1 MPKTENHGT
10 ERSVVS
16 YLSGFLHIPE
26 CSAIMEK
33 SRKKAVPVTN
43 ADQHYQKMTETPVPK
58 LILNLGI
65 PTTISM
71 LITNIYNMADT
82 YFVGTLGESAQA
94 ATGVL
99 FTVQAI
105 MQGIAFMFGHG
116 GGTFV
121 SRALADRN
129 TKEATKYISSA
140 FFMGGLI
147 GLLITVLGLT
157 FLEPLVRF
165 LGSTETIVPH
175 AKAYGR
181 WILLAA
187 PFIICSFILNNG
199 LRYEG
204 KAFYAMFG
212 LTTGGILNILGDYIL
227 VIKCGLGVYGAGL
240 ATAASQV
247 ISFSILLFMYL
258 KMAQST
264 IRLKAVS
271 FDVRMYLR
279 ICRVGFPSLIRQG
292 LTSVTNGL
300 LNNVTK
306 PFGDAAMAA
315 MSVVSRYANFLMCV
329 GLGMGQGF
337 QPVASFNYQAK
348 KYDRVKKGLLFTTAF
363 GLVFIGAMSAISI
376 IFAEPIIAVFQKHP
390 DVIAIG
396 SKALRFTAVGM
407 MFMPFSVPVNML
419 YQSIQQPTISSVLS
433 LIRSGLVT
441 IPILLFAVPFL
452 GLLGIQMAQPTADM
466 IAGLISIPFIIRFV
480 RKTE

>member
-1 MPKTENHGT
+1 M
-10 ERSVVS
+10 
-16 YLSGFLHIPE
+16 
-26 CSAIMEK
+26 
-33 SRKKAVPVTN
+33 TN
-43 ADQHYQKMTETPVPK
+43 AEKHYVKMTETPVAK

-105 MQGIAFMFGHG
+105 MQGIAFMLGHG
-116 GGTFV
+116 GGTFI

-140 FFMGGLI
+140 FYIGGLI
-147 GLLITVLGLT
+147 GLVITILGLS
-157 FLEPLVRF
+157 FLDPLVRF

-175 AKAYGR
+175 AKDYGM

-212 LTTGGILNILGDYIL
+212 LTAGGLLNILGDYIL
-227 VIKCGLGVYGAGL
+227 VMKCGLGVYGAGL

-247 ISFSILLFMYL
+247 VSFTILLYMYM
-258 KMAQST
+258 KMAQSN
-264 IRLKAVS
+264 IQIKAVS
-271 FDVRMYLR
+271 KDFRLYLT
-279 ICRVGFPSLIRQG
+279 IARVGLPSLIRQG
-292 LTSVTNGL
+292 LTSITNGL
-300 LNNVTK
+300 LNNITK
-306 PFGDAAMAA
+306 PFGDAAIAA
-315 MSVVSRYANFLMCV
+315 MSVVSRYSNFLMCV

-348 KYDRVKKGLLFTTAF
+348 KINRVKKGLLFTTAF
-363 GLVFIGAMSAISI
+363 GLVFIGAMSTVSI
-376 IFAEPIIAVFQKHP
+376 IFAEPIITIFQKHP
-390 DVIAIG
+390 DVISIG
-396 SKALRFTAVGM
+396 AKALRFTAVGM

-433 LIRSGLVT
+433 LIRSGMVT
-441 IPILLFAVPFL
+441 IPLLLFGVPLL
-452 GLLGIQMAQPTADM
+452 GLLGIQLAQPIADI
-466 IAGLISIPFIIRFV
+466 IAGLISIPFIIHFI

>member
-1 MPKTENHGT
+1 M
-10 ERSVVS
+10 
-16 YLSGFLHIPE
+16 
-26 CSAIMEK
+26 
-33 SRKKAVPVTN
+33 TN
-43 ADQHYQKMTETPVPK
+43 ADLHYKKMTETPVPK

-116 GGTFV
+116 GGTFIA
-121 SRALADRN
+121 RYLADRN

-140 FFMGGLI
+140 FFVGGLI

-175 AKAYGR
+175 AKAYGQ
-181 WILLAA
+181 WVLLAA

-204 KAFYAMFG
+204 KAFYAMFD
-212 LTTGGILNILGDYIL
+212 LTAGGILNILGDYLL
-227 VIKCGLGVYGAGL
+227 VMKCGLGVYGAGL

-247 ISFSILLFMYL
+247 VSFCILLFMYL

-264 IRLKAVS
+264 IRFTAVS
-271 FDVRMYLR
+271 KDVKLYLK

-300 LNNVTK
+300 LNNLTK
-306 PFGDAAMAA
+306 PFGDAAIAA
-315 MSVVSRYANFLMCV
+315 MSVVNRYSNFLMCV

-348 KYDRVKKGLLFTTAF
+348 KIDRVKKGLLFTTAF
-363 GLVFIGAMSAISI
+363 GLVFIGAMSTISI
-376 IFAEPIIAVFQKHP
+376 LFAEPIIAIFQKHP
-390 DVIAIG
+390 EVIVIG
-396 SKALRFTAVGM
+396 SKALRFTAIGM

-419 YQSIQQPTISSVLS
+419 YQSIQQPTISSFLS

-441 IPILLFAVPFL
+441 IPMLLFGVPLL
-452 GLLGIQMAQPTADM
+452 GLLGIQLAQPMADM
-466 IAGLISIPFIIRFV
+466 IAGLISIPFILHFIR
-480 RKTE
+480 TAE

>member
-1 MPKTENHGT
+1 M
-10 ERSVVS
+10 
-16 YLSGFLHIPE
+16 
-26 CSAIMEK
+26 
-33 SRKKAVPVTN
+33 TN
-43 ADQHYQKMTETPVPK
+43 ADQHYKKMTETPVPK

-105 MQGIAFMFGHG
+105 MQGLAFMLGHG
-116 GGTFV
+116 GGTFI
-121 SRALADRN
+121 SKNLADKN
-129 TKEATKYISSA
+129 TQEASKYISTS
-140 FFMGGLI
+140 FFTGGLC
-147 GLLITVLGLT
+147 GLLITVLGLI
-157 FLEPLVRF
+157 FLEPLVLF
-165 LGSTETIVPH
+165 LGSTLTILPH
-175 AKAYGR
+175 AMAYGR

-227 VIKCGLGVYGAGL
+227 VIRMGLGVYGAGL
-240 ATAASQV
+240 ATALSQV
-247 ISFSILLFMYL
+247 VSFLILLVMYK
-258 KMAQST
+258 KMAQSS
-264 IRLKAVS
+264 ISVKYVS
-271 FDVRMYLR
+271 RSFKTYLS

-292 LTSVTNGL
+292 LTSVTIGI

-306 PFGDAAMAA
+306 PFGDAAIAA
-315 MSVVSRYANFLMCV
+315 MSVVNRYSNFLMCV

-337 QPVASFNYQAK
+337 QPVASFNYQAGK
-348 KYDRVKKGLLFTTAF
+348 VDRVKKGLLFTTAF
-363 GLVFIGAMSAISI
+363 GLVFIGSMSVLSI
-376 IFAEPIIAVFQKHP
+376 IFSKEIISVFQKQE
-390 DVIAIG
+390 DVIRIG
-396 SKALRFTAVGM
+396 AVALRFTAFGM

-433 LIRSGLVT
+433 MIRSGAVT
-441 IPILLFAVPFL
+441 IPILLICVPLL
-452 GLLGIQMAQPTADM
+452 GLLGIQIAQPTADI
-466 IAGLISIPFIIRFV
+466 IAGLISIPFIIRFL
-480 RKTE
+480 RSK

>member
-1 MPKTENHGT
+1 M
-10 ERSVVS
+10 
-16 YLSGFLHIPE
+16 
-26 CSAIMEK
+26 
-33 SRKKAVPVTN
+33 TN
-43 ADQHYQKMTETPVPK
+43 ADQHYKKMTETPVAK

-116 GGTFV
+116 GGTFIA
-121 SRALADRN
+121 RALADKN

-140 FFMGGLI
+140 FFVGGIIGLI
-147 GLLITVLGLT
+147 ITVLGLT

-175 AKAYGR
+175 AKDYGM

-204 KAFYAMFG
+204 KALYAMYG
-212 LTTGGILNILGDYIL
+212 LTAGGILNIFGDYFL
-227 VIKCGLGVYGAGL
+227 VMKCGLGVYGAGL

-247 ISFSILLFMYL
+247 ISFGILLYMYL

-264 IRLKAVS
+264 LSVKAVS
-271 FDVRMYLR
+271 RDFRLYLS
-279 ICRVGFPSLIRQG
+279 ICRVGLPSLIRQG

-300 LNNVTK
+300 LNNLTK
-306 PFGDAAMAA
+306 PFGDAAIAA
-315 MSVVSRYANFLMCV
+315 MSVVSRYSNFLMCV

-348 KYDRVKKGLLFTTAF
+348 RIDRVKKGLLFTTAF
-363 GLVFIGAMSAISI
+363 GLVFIGAMSTISI
-376 IFAEPIIAVFQKHP
+376 LFAEPIISIFQKHP
-390 DVIAIG
+390 DVIEIG
-396 SKALRFTAVGM
+396 AKALRFTAFGM

-433 LIRSGLVT
+433 MIRSGAVT
-441 IPILLFAVPFL
+441 IPLLLLGVPVL
-452 GLLGIQMAQPTADM
+452 GLLGIQIAQPAAD
-466 IAGLISIPFIIRFV
+466 IVAGLVSIPFIIRFV
-480 RKTE
+480 RSKE

>member
-1 MPKTENHGT
+1 M
-10 ERSVVS
+10 
-16 YLSGFLHIPE
+16 
-26 CSAIMEK
+26 
-33 SRKKAVPVTN
+33 TN
-43 ADQHYQKMTETPVPK
+43 ADQHYKKMTETPVSK
-58 LILNLGI
+58 LVLNLGI

-105 MQGIAFMFGHG
+105 MQGIAFMLGHG
-116 GGTFV
+116 GGTFI
-121 SRALADRN
+121 SRALADKN
-129 TKEATKYISSA
+129 IDEASQYISSV
-140 FFMGGLI
+140 FFAGGIVGLI
-147 GLLITVLGLT
+147 ITVLGLS

-175 AKAYGR
+175 AMDYGF
-181 WILLAA
+181 WVLLAA

-212 LTTGGILNILGDYIL
+212 LTAGGILNILGDYIL
-227 VIKCGLGVYGAGL
+227 VIKLGMGVYGAGL

-247 ISFSILLFMYL
+247 VSFCILLFMYL

-264 IRLKAVS
+264 IRFKAVS
-271 FDVRMYLR
+271 REIKLYGNVV
-279 ICRVGFPSLIRQG
+279 RVGLPSLIRQG

-300 LNNVTK
+300 LNNLTK
-306 PFGDAAMAA
+306 PFGDAAIAA
-315 MSVVSRYANFLMCV
+315 MSVVSRYSNFLMCV

-363 GLVFIGAMSAISI
+363 GLVFIGCMSTISI
-376 IFAEPIIAVFQKHP
+376 IFAEPIISIFQKQE
-390 DVIAIG
+390 DVIQIG
-396 SKALRFTAVGM
+396 STALRYAAIGM

-419 YQSIQQPTISSVLS
+419 YQSIQKPTISSVLS
-433 LIRSGLVT
+433 LIRSGAVT
-441 IPILLFAVPFL
+441 IPMLLIGVPLL
-452 GLLGIQMAQPTADM
+452 GLTGIQIAQPTAD
-466 IAGLISIPFIIRFV
+466 IVAGLISIPFIIRFL
-480 RKTE
+480 RNPQ

>member
-1 MPKTENHGT
+1 
-10 ERSVVS
+10 
-16 YLSGFLHIPE
+16 
-26 CSAIMEK
+26 
-33 SRKKAVPVTN
+33 
-43 ADQHYQKMTETPVPK
+43 MTETPVAK

-116 GGTFV
+116 GGTFI
-121 SRALADRN
+121 SRALADKN

-147 GLLITVLGLT
+147 GVMITILGLT
-157 FLEPLVRF
+157 FLDPLVRF

-175 AKAYGR
+175 AKDYGT

-204 KAFYAMFG
+204 KAFYAMYG
-212 LTTGGILNILGDYIL
+212 LTAGGLLNILGDYIL
-227 VIKCGLGVYGAGL
+227 VMKCGLGVYGAGL

-247 ISFSILLFMYL
+247 VSFTILLYMYL
-258 KMAQST
+258 KMAQSN
-264 IRLKAVS
+264 IQIKAVS
-271 FDVRMYLR
+271 KDFRLYLK
-279 ICRVGFPSLIRQG
+279 IARVGLPSLIRQG

-306 PFGDAAMAA
+306 PFGDAAIAA
-315 MSVVSRYANFLMCV
+315 MSVVSRYSNFLMCV

-363 GLVFIGAMSAISI
+363 GLVFIGAMSTISI
-376 IFAEPIIAVFQKHP
+376 IFAEPIITIFQKHP
-390 DVIAIG
+390 DVISIG
-396 SKALRFTAVGM
+396 AKALRFTAIGM

-433 LIRSGLVT
+433 LIRSGMIT
-441 IPILLFAVPFL
+441 IPLLLFAVPIL
-452 GLLGIQMAQPTADM
+452 GLLGIQMAQPVADIM
-466 IAGLISIPFIIRFV
+466 AGLISIPFIIRFL
-480 RKTE
+480 RKPE

>member
-1 MPKTENHGT
+1 
-10 ERSVVS
+10 
-16 YLSGFLHIPE
+16 
-26 CSAIMEK
+26 
-33 SRKKAVPVTN
+33 
-43 ADQHYQKMTETPVPK
+43 MTETPVAK

-105 MQGIAFMFGHG
+105 RQGIAFMLGHG
-116 GGTFV
+116 GGTFI

-129 TKEATKYISSA
+129 TNEATKYISSA
-140 FFMGGLI
+140 FYIGGLI
-147 GLLITVLGLT
+147 GLIITVLGLS
-157 FLEPLVRF
+157 FLDPLVRF

-175 AKAYGR
+175 AKDYGM

-212 LTTGGILNILGDYIL
+212 LTAGGLLNILGDYIL
-227 VIKCGLGVYGAGL
+227 VMKCGFGVYGAGL

-247 ISFSILLFMYL
+247 VSFTILLYMYV
-258 KMAQST
+258 KMAQSN
-264 IRLKAVS
+264 IQIKAVS
-271 FDVRMYLR
+271 KDFRLYLT
-279 ICRVGFPSLIRQG
+279 IARVGLPSLIRQG

-300 LNNVTK
+300 LNNITK
-306 PFGDAAMAA
+306 PFGDAAIAA
-315 MSVVSRYANFLMCV
+315 MSVVSRYSNFLMCV

-348 KYDRVKKGLLFTTAF
+348 KINRVKKGLLFTTAF
-363 GLVFIGAMSAISI
+363 GLVFIGAMSTVSI
-376 IFAEPIIAVFQKHP
+376 IFAESIITIFQKHP
-390 DVIAIG
+390 DVISIG
-396 SKALRFTAVGM
+396 AKALRFTAIGM

-433 LIRSGLVT
+433 LIRSGMVT
-441 IPILLFAVPFL
+441 IPLLLFGVPLL
-452 GLLGIQMAQPTADM
+452 GLLGIQLAQPIADI
-466 IAGLISIPFIIRFV
+466 IAGLISIPFIIHFI

>member
-1 MPKTENHGT
+1 M
-10 ERSVVS
+10 
-16 YLSGFLHIPE
+16 
-26 CSAIMEK
+26 
-33 SRKKAVPVTN
+33 TN
-43 ADQHYQKMTETPVPK
+43 AEKHYIKMTETPVAK

-116 GGTFV
+116 SGTFIA
-121 SRALADRN
+121 RALADRN

-140 FFMGGLI
+140 FFVGGIIGLI
-147 GLLITVLGLT
+147 ITVWGLT
-157 FLEPLVRF
+157 FLDPLVRF

-175 AKAYGR
+175 AKDYGM

-212 LTTGGILNILGDYIL
+212 LTAGGLLNILGDYIL
-227 VIKCGLGVYGAGL
+227 VMKCSLGVYGAGL

-247 ISFSILLFMYL
+247 VSFVILLYMYL
-258 KMAQST
+258 KMAQSN
-264 IRLKAVS
+264 IQFKAVS
-271 FDVRMYLR
+271 KDFRLYLT
-279 ICRVGFPSLIRQG
+279 IARVGLPSLIRQG

-306 PFGDAAMAA
+306 PFGDAAIAA
-315 MSVVSRYANFLMCV
+315 MSVVSRYSNFLMCV

-348 KYDRVKKGLLFTTAF
+348 KLDRVKKGLLFTTAF
-363 GLVFIGAMSAISI
+363 GLVFIGAMSTISI
-376 IFAEPIIAVFQKHP
+376 LFAEPIITIFQKHP
-390 DVIAIG
+390 DVITIG
-396 SKALRFTAVGM
+396 AKALRFTAIGM

-433 LIRSGLVT
+433 LIRSGMVT
-441 IPILLFAVPFL
+441 IPLLLFGVPIL
-452 GLLGIQMAQPTADM
+452 GLLGIQLAQPIADI

>member
-1 MPKTENHGT
+1 M
-10 ERSVVS
+10 
-16 YLSGFLHIPE
+16 
-26 CSAIMEK
+26 
-33 SRKKAVPVTN
+33 TN
-43 ADQHYQKMTETPVPK
+43 AEKHYAKMTETPVAK

-116 GGTFV
+116 GGTFI
-121 SRALADRN
+121 SRALADKN

-147 GLLITVLGLT
+147 GVMITILGLT
-157 FLEPLVRF
+157 FLDPLVRF

-175 AKAYGR
+175 AKDYGT

-204 KAFYAMFG
+204 KAFYAMYG
-212 LTTGGILNILGDYIL
+212 LTAGGLLNILGDYIL
-227 VIKCGLGVYGAGL
+227 VMKCGLGVYGAGL

-247 ISFSILLFMYL
+247 VSFAILLYMYL
-258 KMAQST
+258 KMAQSS
-264 IRLKAVS
+264 IQIKAVS
-271 FDVRMYLR
+271 KDFRLYLK
-279 ICRVGFPSLIRQG
+279 IARVGMPSLIRQG

-306 PFGDAAMAA
+306 PFGDAAIAA
-315 MSVVSRYANFLMCV
+315 MSVVSRYSNFLMCV

-337 QPVASFNYQAK
+337 QPVASFNYQAR

-363 GLVFIGAMSAISI
+363 GLVFIGAMSTISI
-376 IFAEPIIAVFQKHP
+376 IFAEPIITIFQKHP

-396 SKALRFTAVGM
+396 AKALRFTAIGM

-419 YQSIQQPTISSVLS
+419 YQSIQQPTISSLLS
-433 LIRSGLVT
+433 LIRSGMVT
-441 IPILLFAVPFL
+441 IPLLLLAVPIL
-452 GLLGIQMAQPTADM
+452 GLLGIQLAQPIAD
-466 IAGLISIPFIIRFV
+466 IVAGLISIPFIIRFL